1 MSGFGKKSTAYIC
14 YLIVNVW
21 WYLSCVIG
29 VIFPAMLIYEYFYN
43 THPDS
48 IFGITLPLEP
58 SLVTLTEKANYEFL
72 DIDSITGTMDFDFI
86 MQSSPVT
93 YLIWGGFICV
103 ALGLFLYGLYQLRS
117 LLKQTVDGSIFTTAN
132 IRRIKTIAILLII
145 VEPLQWLFRYLIRHS
160 LADKAYLL
168 ASQEANISINIPMV
182 GEDWMFIIIGLLV
195 FTLAAVFEK
204 GNEMYQEL
212 KLTV

>member
-21 WYLSCVIG
+21 WYLSCFAGI
-29 VIFPAMLIYEYFYN
+29 IFPPLFIYEYFWG
-43 THPDS
+43 TPHDS
-48 IFGITLPLEP
+48 TFEITLPLEP
-58 SLVTLTEKANYEFL
+58 SLVTLSEESQYEFIE
-72 DIDSITGTMDFDFI
+72 IDSVTGTMDFDYL
-86 MQSSPVT
+86 MQITPIT
-93 YLIWGGFICV
+93 FLIWTSFICI

-117 LLKQTVDGSIFTTAN
+117 LLKQTVDGSIFTAAN

-145 VEPLQWLFRYLIRHS
+145 VEPLQWLVRYLIRNS
-160 LADKAYLL
+160 LAEKAHLL
-168 ASQEANISINIPMV
+168 ASQQANISIKIPIV
-182 GEDWMFIIIGLLV
+182 GEDWIFIIIGLLV

>member
-14 YLIVNVW
+14 YLIVNIW
-21 WYLSCVIG
+21 WYLSCIVG
-29 VIFPAMLIYEYFYN
+29 VIFPLTLVYEYFYSS
-43 THPDS
+43 HPDS

-58 SLVTLTEKANYEFL
+58 SLVTLTKEANYDFI
-72 DIDSITGTMDFDFI
+72 DINSVTGTMDFDFI
-86 MQSSPVT
+86 MQSSPIT
-93 YLIWGGFICV
+93 YLIWSSFICI
-103 ALGLFLYGLYQLRS
+103 AIGLFLYGLYQLRN

-145 VEPLQWLFRYLIRHS
+145 VEPLQWIARYLIRNS
-160 LADKAYLL
+160 LADKAHLL
-168 ASQEANISINIPMV
+168 ASQQANISIKIPMV
-182 GEDWMFIIIGLLV
+182 GEDWIFIIIGLLV

>member
-1 MSGFGKKSTAYIC
+1 MSGFSKKSTAYIC

-29 VIFPAMLIYEYFYN
+29 VIFPATLIYEYFYSS
-43 THPDS
+43 HPDS

-58 SLVTLTEKANYEFL
+58 SLVTLNEEANYEFL
-72 DIDSITGTMDFDFI
+72 DIDSVTGTIDFDFI
-86 MQSSPVT
+86 MQSNPII
-93 YLIWGGFICV
+93 YIIWSGFICI

-117 LLKQTVDGSIFTTAN
+117 LLKRTINGSIFTAAN
-132 IRRIKTIAILLII
+132 IQRIKTIAILLII
-145 VEPLQWLFRYLIRHS
+145 VEPLQWLTRYLIRYS
-160 LADKAYLL
+160 LADKAHLL
-168 ASQEANISINIPMV
+168 ASQQANINIKIPMV
-182 GEDWMFIIIGLLV
+182 GEDWMFIIIGLIV